1 MAMYSSDKVNMEIH
15 IGSQNVKLTVP
26 FLKQDFVRDTESE
39 IGKLLSSLRQKFPRK
54 DERELL
60 AMIVYQ
66 YASYYRDLLS
76 RHEEALRLAEECND
90 KLDSI
95 EL

>member
-1 MAMYSSDKVNMEIH
+1 MEIN
-15 IGSQNVKLTVP
+15 IGGQIVKLTVP

-39 IGKLLSSLRQKFPRK
+39 IGALFSSLRKKFPRK

-60 AMIVYQ
+60 AMIIYQ
-66 YASYYRDLLS
+66 YASYYRELTS
-76 RHEEALRLAEECND
+76 RHEEALRLASDCE
-90 KLDSI
+90 KAIDSI